1 MPFRLLLTPTCDI
14 CGDRMLIPELYLED
28 DSVDDMTPAML
39 CFVLEDDTE
48 LKVCRNCLRKAN
60 DEYISY
66 LSDQDDLDD

>member
-1 MPFRLLLTPTCDI
+1 
-14 CGDRMLIPELYLED
+14 MLIPELYLED

-48 LKVCRNCLRKAN
+48 LRVCRNCLRKAN